1 MKKREK
7 IFAAVLLLY
16 LIGGCLAAQETKQ
29 GYKGI
34 WINEADKLRLHLF
47 VNRFAVFS
55 TEYDFEAMGFLAV
68 SGNRLVFDTREYT
81 FPNTPTTADKRERL
95 QKLVLF
101 IAAGEVPGL
110 LAASSGEVPLFSAAY
125 YKRMDNQLIIR
136 VVDEN
141 SETTLGYSFVRHDFV
156 RIK

>member
-7 IFAAVLLLY
+7 IFAMVLILF
-16 LIGGCLAAQETKQ
+16 LIGGYLAAQEAKQ
-29 GYKGI
+29 FYEGI
-34 WINEADKLRLHLF
+34 WINEADRLRLHLF

-68 SGNRLVFDTREYT
+68 SGDRLVFDTREYT

-101 IAAGEVPGL
+101 IAAGEVQRL
-110 LAASSGEVPLFSAAY
+110 LAASSSEVPLFSATY
-125 YKRMDNQLIIR
+125 FMRIDNRHLTF

-141 SETTLGYSFVRHDFV
+141 SETTSSYDFV
-156 RIK
+156 RFK